1 MGLEIEALNA
11 RKGPLWPCEPQIAF
25 GRLSNHQAHSLSGL
39 CSELAL
45 PYCRGQLKVRA
56 QDPNAKR
63 IRHVAFSP
71 DGKLLAA
78 CVGELEEPGHVTVWD
93 IATGKSR
100 WTHREKKGIPSVAFA
115 PDGRTLAIA
124 VLDENATLLDV
135 ASGKEHKVLRHPKE
149 VRAVAFSPD
158 GKLLAAASRDK
169 VIHLWDVVSGV
180 ETAACKG
187 HGDYILGVQFS
198 ADGKLLLSA
207 GGKDGAKLWD
217 VATGVE
223 QRSFVHYSS
232 QCALITPDD
241 RWVLSGA
248 NDGTISVWNLETGDL
263 RTCITDQAG
272 VVGLAMAPSG
282 RVLAACEFT
291 SKHIEIFD
299 LNLAGPTAAQRAL
312 IKALMSKL
320 DDDSYEVR
328 ETASNEFLKLGFVAE
343 PELRRAMN
351 EAASVEVRIRARQLC
366 HGMLSKSKA
375 VFRGHTEQV
384 ECLAFAP
391 DGKLLA
397 SGSEDGTVRLWE
409 MGTGKEAKC
418 FVPK

>member
-1 MGLEIEALNA
+1 M
-11 RKGPLWPCEPQIAF
+11 
-25 GRLSNHQAHSLSGL
+25 
-39 CSELAL
+39 
-45 PYCRGQLKVRA
+45 
-56 QDPNAKR
+56 
-63 IRHVAFSP
+63 
-71 DGKLLAA
+71 
-78 CVGELEEPGHVTVWD
+78 
-93 IATGKSR
+93 
-100 WTHREKKGIPSVAFA
+100 
-115 PDGRTLAIA
+115 
-124 VLDENATLLDV
+124 
-135 ASGKEHKVLRHPKE
+135 
-149 VRAVAFSPD
+149 
-158 GKLLAAASRDK
+158 
-169 VIHLWDVVSGV
+169 
-180 ETAACKG
+180 
-187 HGDYILGVQFS
+187 
-198 ADGKLLLSA
+198 
-207 GGKDGAKLWD
+207 
-217 VATGVE
+217 ATGVE

-263 RTCITDQAG
+263 RTRITDQAG

-282 RVLAACEFT
+282 PVLAACEFT
-291 SKHIEIFD
+291 SGNRRSIFD

-343 PELRRAMN
+343 PELHRAMN
-351 EAASVEVRIRARQLC
+351 EAASVEVRIRIANLPRHALQVE
-366 HGMLSKSKA
+366 SR
-375 VFRGHTEQV
+375 VPGHTEQV

-409 MGTGKEAKC
+409 IGTGKEAKC